1 MKIQKLETGGV
12 LLIDDQDQVIR
23 SMPANVFLQT
33 TDNLVTVYIGD
44 SKVSLFPNS
53 ITETQ
58 VLPDAPIPFNG
69 YLQSSGRSSADIRGY
84 LILMVSMVFII
95 KIVHSH
101 RIKLTGTI

>member
-23 SMPANVFLQT
+23 SMPSDVFLQT
-33 TDNLVTVYIGD
+33 SDNLVTVYVGD

-69 YLQSSGRSSADIRGY
+69 DAYDLSKLLSENFFFMSSCNNGGGSDRDWE
-84 LILMVSMVFII
+84 
-95 KIVHSH
+95 
-101 RIKLTGTI
+101 T